1 MRRFDL
7 NLLYTMRAL
16 LRTPSTTRVA
26 EQLGVTQSAVS
37 AALVRLRHVF
47 GDELLVRSGRSMQLT
62 RRAEE
67 LSAPLEEIFS
77 KLDALVTEVAFE
89 PQKLQR
95 NFVLASAEYLL
106 AGIMPPLMGALQ
118 KQAQGVSLSC
128 EIASD
133 QMIERVQTGRVDLA
147 LVPTGLLRRSKTP
160 LSMTPIY
167 TDRLVGVAARGNKKI
182 KGGVSVEEYLSMR
195 HIAYRASSAGS
206 GPSSAVDK
214 FMEASNLQLDIALE
228 VSSFA
233 IIPSALAGTEMV
245 TTIPSRILSFIP
257 ERKNLLTFE
266 VPFENPEFEVSM
278 AWSPLA
284 DNDVEHRWFRDLVQE
299 QMQAVFIQK

>member
-37 AALVRLRHVF
+37 AALVRLRAVF

-77 KLDALVTEVAFE
+77 KLDALVAEVAFE
-89 PQKLQR
+89 PERLER
-95 NFVLASAEYLL
+95 NFIVASAEYLL
-106 AGIMPPLMGALQ
+106 AGLMPPLMGALQ
-118 KQAQGVSLSC
+118 KQASGVSLSC
-128 EIASD
+128 EIATL
-133 QMIERVQTGRVDLA
+133 QMVERVQTGHIDLA
-147 LVPTGLLRRSKTP
+147 LVPAGLLRRSKVP

-167 TDRLVGVAARGNKKI
+167 SDRMVGVAAKGNEKVKS
-182 KGGVSVEEYLSMR
+182 GVRVEDYLAMR
-195 HIAYRASSAGS
+195 HVTYRAASAGD
-206 GPSSAVDK
+206 GPASAADK
-214 FMEASNLQLDIALE
+214 FLQANNLELDIALE

-233 IIPSALAGTEMV
+233 IIPSALAGSEMIA
-245 TTIPSRILSFIP
+245 TIPSRILEFIP
-257 ERKNLLTFE
+257 ERRKLATFE
-266 VPFENPEFEVSM
+266 LPFDNPDFEVSM

-284 DNDVEHRWFRDLVQE
+284 DNDVEHRWFRELVQE
-299 QMQAVFIQK
+299 QMQSIFSKK

>member
-89 PQKLQR
+89 PEQLKR
-95 NFVLASAEYLL
+95 NFIVASAEYLL
-106 AGIMPPLMGALQ
+106 AGVMPPLMGALQ
-118 KQAQGVSLSC
+118 KQAPGVSLSC
-128 EIASD
+128 EIATL
-133 QMIERVQTGRVDLA
+133 QMVERVQTGHIDLA
-147 LVPTGLLRRSKTP
+147 LVPTGLLRRSKVP

-167 TDRLVGVAARGNKKI
+167 ADRMVGVAAKGNKI
-182 KGGVSVEEYLSMR
+182 VERGVTVEDYLAMR
-195 HIAYRASSAGS
+195 HVTYRAASAGD
-206 GPSSAVDK
+206 GPASATDK
-214 FMEASNLQLDIALE
+214 FLQANNLELDVALE

-233 IIPSALAGTEMV
+233 IIPSALSGSEMIA
-245 TTIPSRILSFIP
+245 TIPSRILSFIP
-257 ERKNLLTFE
+257 ERKNLMTFE

-284 DNDVEHRWFRDLVQE
+284 DNDVEHRWFRELVQE